1 MKVLQIITPIEKY
14 FIYKSRIE
22 KYREALRWELI
33 GTGESEKTEY
43 IRKQIAVYED
53 NIGKLLDMEV

>member
-1 MKVLQIITPIEKY
+1 MLVRQIITPIEKY
-14 FIYKSRIE
+14 FIYKTRIK

-43 IRKQIAVYED
+43 YRKQIAVYED

>member
-1 MKVLQIITPIEKY
+1 MKVLQIVAPIEKY

-43 IRKQIAVYED
+43 YRKQIAVYED
-53 NIGKLLDMEV
+53 NIGKLLDMEI

>member
-1 MKVLQIITPIEKY
+1 MKVLQIVTPIEKY
-14 FIYKSRIE
+14 FIYKTRIE
-22 KYREALRWELI
+22 KYREALKWELI

-43 IRKQIAVYED
+43 YRKQIAVYED